1 MAARFP
7 LPRTAR
13 IQAPSKSSVAW
24 VAIAGLALAATM
36 GAIMLAGTKTGAALA
51 LLAVAGPICA
61 YAAFRAPLIFPFG
74 IFVLLVPFDNVLSFS
89 SAGTVTRAVAIVA
102 GAAVAFWLLRT
113 RKYITPDRS
122 LLWWIAFYLWAVTSL
137 TWALDPMFGMAH
149 VWTTLQLLSLFGAI
163 SLMPVDRRTLAMV
176 VAAVIASGAIGG
188 VVGGYLFHHGID
200 VSKNNRLFIQSDDST
215 IDPNQFA
222 AALILPFCLALS
234 AVVRARTFIS
244 ALLLGFA
251 VIAIAAGIA
260 VAGSR
265 GAILA
270 IGVAFLYLLI
280 RSRKRI
286 ALAAFG
292 LGGLAVAL
300 AAFSNALMRFSNA
313 TSTGGAGRGDIW
325 KVGLAAFR
333 EHPIFG
339 SGFSN
344 FPLAYDHAFL
354 SVSETY
360 YTRWHRAPHNLII
373 QTSVELGIIGTIIL
387 LTAWWKSA
395 RSLKVIPPESTL
407 YSLRVALEAAMI
419 GLFVSALFLDMVQQ
433 KYIWVALIVVALA
446 RNAELV
452 TRKTLTGR
460 PIT

>member
-7 LPRTAR
+7 LPRTVR
-13 IQAPSKSSVAW
+13 IHAPSKNTVAW
-24 VAIAGLALAATM
+24 VAIAGLAIAAM
-36 GAIMLAGTKTGAALA
+36 LGAIMLAGTKTGTALA

-74 IFVLLVPFDNVLSFS
+74 IFVLLVPFDNVLLFS
-89 SAGTVTRAVAIVA
+89 SAGTITKFVAIAA
-102 GAAVAFWLLRT
+102 GGTIAFWLLRT
-113 RKYITPDRS
+113 RKFVTPDKS
-122 LLWWIAFYLWAVTSL
+122 LVWWFAFYFWAVTSL
-137 TWALDPMFGMAH
+137 MWAIDPMFGMAH
-149 VWTTLQLLSLFGAI
+149 VWTTLQLLSLFAAI
-163 SLMPVDRRTLAMV
+163 SLMPIDRRTFNMIVTL
-176 VAAVIASGAIGG
+176 VILSGALGG
-188 VVGGYLFHHGID
+188 LYGAYLFHHGMG
-200 VSKNNRLFIQSDDST
+200 VSKDNRLFIQSDESV

-234 AVVRARTFIS
+234 AVTQSRTVTS
-244 ALLLGFA
+244 AVLGGAA
-251 VIAIAAGIA
+251 VLSIAAGAA

-270 IGVAFLYLLI
+270 MGIAFTYMLV
-280 RSRKRI
+280 RSQKRI

-300 AAFSNALMRFSNA
+300 GAFGNALSRFSYA
-313 TSTGGAGRGDIW
+313 TSTGGAGRSDIW
-325 KVGLAAFR
+325 KVGIAAFR

-354 SVSETY
+354 SVSESY
-360 YTRWHRAPHNLII
+360 YTRWHRASHNLIV
-373 QTSVELGIIGTIIL
+373 QTSVELGIIGTIII

-395 RSLKVIPPESTL
+395 RSLRVISPESTL
-407 YSLRVALEAAMI
+407 YSVRIALEATLL
-419 GLFVSALFLDMVQQ
+419 GLFVAALFLDMVQD
-433 KYIWVALIVVALA
+433 KYLWLALIIIALA
-446 RNAELV
+446 RIVEIV
-452 TRKTLTGR
+452 TRKALGR